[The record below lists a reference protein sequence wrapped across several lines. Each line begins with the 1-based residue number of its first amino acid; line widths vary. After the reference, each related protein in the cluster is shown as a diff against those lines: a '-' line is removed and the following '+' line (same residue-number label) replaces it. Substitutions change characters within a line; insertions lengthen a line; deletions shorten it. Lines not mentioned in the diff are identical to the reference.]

1 MTLTLVP
8 HAAEKNRVRIW
19 AAVAGAAQRPGDLQ
33 LTAGQRTPVIG
44 AAAAWQVID
53 VGGDLPP
60 EYRTTWTQM
69 VDVVDLPADS
79 GIRFAVWSTAPRH
92 SAAPERCR
100 MRCLASPIRRTPS
113 CSPRAS
119 RRSGTRSARPDRML
133 PPSRRVP
140 ASPEVSV
147 RRSGLYRQPLV
158 RDPAPHAVGSRPA
171 VPRQVPDDLDPERGS
186 LRALAA
192 ARRGQHVLP
201 RRRSRVLEQ
210 PSELGPAGRLP
221 LARSAKGL
229 ARGGGGALPEL
240 PGRARSR
247 REEGADV
254 QHRPPRGLH
263 RRHAVR
269 PTGG

>member
-53 VGGDLPP
+53 VGGDLPAGVP
-60 EYRTTWTQM
+60 HHVDPDGGRGRPAGRTAASGSRCGRRRRGI
-69 VDVVDLPADS
+69 LP
-79 GIRFAVWSTAPRH
+79 PRN
-92 SAAPERCR
+92 AAGCA
-100 MRCLASPIRRTPS
+100 ASQ
-113 CSPRAS
+113 A
-119 RRSGTRSARPDRML
+119 RSAVHHPARLVLRVVQGQGRRGRLERRRPC
-133 PPSRRVP
+133 RRVP

-147 RRSGLYRQPLV
+147 RRSGHDRRQPPV

-221 LARSAKGL
+221 LARRAEGL
-229 ARGGGGALPEL
+229 ARGGGGALP
-240 PGRARSR
+240 AASR
-247 REEGADV
+247 P
-254 QHRPPRGLH
+254 RP
-263 RRHAVR
+263 V
-269 PTGG
+269 TT